1 MYMNTIL
8 IRYGEI
14 FLKGNNRG
22 YFESALAKNIRTALE
37 NFNFKFVRA
46 QNRFLIEDYD
56 EAYETDIID
65 KLTKIFGIHSVSV
78 AVKVKSTEEELEKA
92 AVLMMKDKRG
102 TFRVT
107 VNRADKKIQKSS
119 MELAARLGGAV
130 LESNP
135 NLTVNLH
142 VFDTDLY
149 VDIRE
154 NGLSYLFTDKIMGA
168 GGMPVGTAGAG
179 MVLLSGGIDSPVAAY
194 MMAKRGLKLHAIHF
208 HSAPYT
214 SEMAKQKV
222 VDLAGIVKN
231 YSGPIVLHVIPFTD
245 VQLKIHEKCP
255 AELMITIMRRFM
267 MRIAERIAKANS
279 CGALITGESLG
290 QVASQ
295 TMESIT
301 VTNGVIEDL
310 PVFRP
315 LIGMDKTEIMDIARN
330 IDTYDTSILPY
341 EDCCTIFLPK
351 NPVIRPKLETVLK
364 AEAKLDVET
373 LIAAC
378 IENQEIINV

>member
-1 MYMNTIL
+1 MNTIL

-37 NFNFKFVRA
+37 NFKFKFVRA
-46 QNRFLIEDYD
+46 QNRFLLEDYD

-92 AVLMMKDKRG
+92 AVLMMKDKSG

-119 MELAARLGGAV
+119 MELAARLGGTV

-222 VDLAGIVKN
+222 VDLACIVKN

-301 VTNGVIEDL
+301 VTNGIIEDL

-341 EDCCTIFLPK
+341 EDCCTVFLPK

>member
-1 MYMNTIL
+1 MNTIL

-37 NFNFKFVRA
+37 NFTFKFVRA

-92 AVLMMKDKRG
+92 AVLMMKDKSG

-119 MELAARLGGAV
+119 MELAAQLGGAV

-341 EDCCTIFLPK
+341 EDCCTVFLPK

-373 LIAAC
+373 LVAAC

>member
-1 MYMNTIL
+1 MNTIL

-37 NFNFKFVRA
+37 NFKFKFVRA
-46 QNRFLIEDYD
+46 QNRFLLEDYD

-92 AVLMMKDKRG
+92 AVLMMKDKSG

-267 MRIAERIAKANS
+267 MRIAERVAKANS

-341 EDCCTIFLPK
+341 EDCCTVFLPK
-351 NPVIRPKLETVLK
+351 NPVIRPKLQTVLK

>member
-1 MYMNTIL
+1 MNTIL

-37 NFNFKFVRA
+37 NFTFKFVRA

-92 AVLMMKDKRG
+92 AVLMMKDKSG

-119 MELAARLGGAV
+119 MELAAQLGGAV

-222 VDLAGIVKN
+222 VYLAGLVKN

-341 EDCCTIFLPK
+341 EDCCTVFLPK

>member
-1 MYMNTIL
+1 MNTIL

-37 NFNFKFVRA
+37 NFKFKFVRA
-46 QNRFLIEDYD
+46 QNRFLLEDYD

-92 AVLMMKDKRG
+92 AVLLMKDKSG

-341 EDCCTIFLPK
+341 EDCCTVFLPK

>member
-1 MYMNTIL
+1 MNTIL

-37 NFNFKFVRA
+37 NFKFKFVRA
-46 QNRFLIEDYD
+46 QNRFLLEDYD

-92 AVLMMKDKRG
+92 AVLMMKDKSG

-154 NGLSYLFTDKIMGA
+154 NGLSYLFNDKIMGA

-341 EDCCTIFLPK
+341 EDCCTVFLPK

>member
-1 MYMNTIL
+1 MNTIL

-37 NFNFKFVRA
+37 NFTFKFVRA

-92 AVLMMKDKRG
+92 AVLMMKDKSG

-119 MELAARLGGAV
+119 MELAAQLGGAV

-267 MRIAERIAKANS
+267 MRIAERVAKANS

-341 EDCCTIFLPK
+341 EDCCTVFLPK

>member
-1 MYMNTIL
+1 MNTIL

-22 YFESALAKNIRTALE
+22 YFESALAKNIRAALE
-37 NFNFKFVRA
+37 NFTFKFVRA

-92 AVLMMKDKRG
+92 AVLMMKDKSG

-107 VNRADKKIQKSS
+107 VNRADKRIQKSS
-119 MELAARLGGAV
+119 MELAALLGGAV

-315 LIGMDKTEIMDIARN
+315 LIGMDKTEIMDVARN

-341 EDCCTIFLPK
+341 EDCCTVFLPK
-351 NPVIRPKLETVLK
+351 NPVIRPKLETVLR